1 MATPNIVNV
10 TSIFGG
16 TAYLVTNATTANTAW
31 TYNGTNALTGLT
43 PASGSVNKIENIVIT
58 NTQPSAITVSVSVGN
73 NATYGSATVIAHL
86 AYNISVPPNASLVV
100 TDKSTSFYLM
110 ENQSVAVTAGVTTAG
125 ALTAIAS
132 FETITGPAT

>member
-16 TAYLVTNATTANTAW
+16 TAYLVTNATTANTSW
-31 TYNGTNALTGLT
+31 THNGTTALTGLT

-58 NTQPSAITVSVSVGN
+58 NTQSSAITVSVSVGN

-132 FETITGPAT
+132 FETITGPAS

>member
-1 MATPNIVNV
+1 
-10 TSIFGG
+10 
-16 TAYLVTNATTANTAW
+16 
-31 TYNGTNALTGLT
+31 LTGLT